1 MQNAVAKEIPV
12 GAEEENVLRVIQDNN
27 ARGEISLPSY
37 SFHRPA
43 YCRTP
48 HPHCSKTARMSELF
62 ILALRSTDKLENFIC
77 PVQMFRFF
85 KTIFLKR
92 PKQTG
97 SVLSAIMSR
106 TLPKRHKLTSRL
118 ADLFQS
124 IRQHIALII
133 IDRQLMFERWSSP
146 TWASRPRTN
155 PA

>member
-1 MQNAVAKEIPV
+1 MPTSSSTFFHVSKKSEMQNAVAKEIPV

-48 HPHCSKTARMSELF
+48 HPYCSKTARMSEIF

-92 PKQTG
+92 PRQAD
-97 SVLSAIMSR
+97 SAVFVF
-106 TLPKRHKLTSRL
+106 L
-118 ADLFQS
+118 
-124 IRQHIALII
+124 
-133 IDRQLMFERWSSP
+133 
-146 TWASRPRTN
+146 N
-155 PA
+155 